1 MMRSCKEVSLLVS
14 KQCDTRLT
22 WLERLAV
29 RVHLLY
35 CRGCARLGDQL
46 QFLRTASRRFATG
59 TAAGTGL
66 SRDAR
71 DRIRARLQDR

>member
-1 MMRSCKEVSLLVS
+1 MLSCKEVSVLMS
-14 KQCDTRLT
+14 KQCDARLT
-22 WLERLAV
+22 WPERLAV
-29 RVHLLY
+29 RAHLLY

-46 QFLRTASRRFATG
+46 QFLRAASRRFATG

>member
-1 MMRSCKEVSLLVS
+1 MLSCKEISLLMS
-14 KQCDTRLT
+14 KQCDTRST
-22 WLERLAV
+22 WSERLAV

-35 CRGCARLGDQL
+35 CRGCARLKEQL
-46 QFLRTASRRFATG
+46 QFLRAASRRLATG
-59 TAAGTGL
+59 TAAGAGL

>member
-1 MMRSCKEVSLLVS
+1 MLSCKEVSLLMS
-14 KQCDTRLT
+14 KQCDARLT
-22 WLERLAV
+22 WPERLAV
-29 RVHLLY
+29 RAHLLY
-35 CRGCARLGDQL
+35 CRGCARVEHQL
-46 QFLRTASRRFATG
+46 QFLRVASRRLATG